1 MYRTHDIHDIYDIPT
16 TEAVFMSAP
25 FLSSFTIIFR
35 ESLEAILIVAAIYGY
50 LNQIGEHSAKRIIN
64 YAWISAIFF
73 GVITFLIANYLFS
86 LTEAHAEMVEGFT
99 SIIASI
105 VLFYVSVWFIS
116 NSETKKWKEYIESK
130 IYCAISSKNLT
141 VLFMVVFFAVYR
153 EIFETILFYQTLIMQ
168 FDIDSI
174 SFGFFVGVLA
184 VSVVAYMLF
193 KATLLFN
200 LRYYFIGTSI
210 ILFFLSISFL
220 GYGIHELQE
229 TGFISLTSLESLEY
243 KPMGLYPTYETT
255 IPQLVLIA
263 LLGFSL
269 YRTFLRKES

>member
-1 MYRTHDIHDIYDIPT
+1 MYRTHDIHDIHDIPT
-16 TEAVFMSAP
+16 TEAVLMSAP

-50 LNQIGEHSAKRIIN
+50 LNQIGAHSAKRIIN

-105 VLFYVSVWFIS
+105 VLFYVGVWFIS

-243 KPMGLYPTYETT
+243 KPMGLYSTYETT